1 MGLQI
6 KSQMQALLPTS
17 ACGKIVQSGHQTQ
30 FEMDAQSLKEQR
42 WAQSPLEAQS
52 ANSGKGARGDG
63 WQGAFS

>member
-1 MGLQI
+1 
-6 KSQMQALLPTS
+6 
-17 ACGKIVQSGHQTQ
+17 VQSGHQTQ
-30 FEMDAQSLKEQR
+30 FEMDAQSLKDQR